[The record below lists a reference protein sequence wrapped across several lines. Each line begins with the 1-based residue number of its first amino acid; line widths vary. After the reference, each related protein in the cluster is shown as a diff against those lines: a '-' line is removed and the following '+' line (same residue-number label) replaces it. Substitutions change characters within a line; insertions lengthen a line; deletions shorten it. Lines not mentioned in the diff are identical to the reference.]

1 MSIVA
6 EQMIGEL
13 IRKGLI
19 KEGAAD
25 QLSNYNSTKWKQLKS
40 LIELKYE
47 PEWLNYASVTKLRSH
62 DQNMLRLVMAVGDNA
77 DIAEFLYPGG
87 LANAKR
93 VLGRVDLAKIRPYN
107 KRETMD
113 VIGRWQSISRGRDLF
128 IPGYGTFNIAAAID
142 IWDNDGGRY
151 KVLPDPIDL
160 LLIGYLNVAN
170 LWRAKELRRPMA
182 KLMAGK
188 TDKVFE
194 YIMRNPNLVARYD
207 ELKAWRVLNPGKD
220 YPSNIVERLD
230 DLVRR
235 DLRVTAEDHIPF
247 EYERESEAMEK
258 LKQLGFVLPKNG
270 IDLKQTAQIFK
281 NCAGGYVKRIA
292 NGSTI
297 IMYRPDAMIELNG
310 HGNVIKQ
317 AYGPMNQ
324 ALPISLDYQLREILA
339 K

>member
-1 MSIVA
+1 MSIIA

-25 QLSNYNSTKWKQLKS
+25 QLSNYNSAKWKQLKS

-47 PEWLNYASVTKLRSH
+47 PEWLKYASVTKLRSC

-107 KRETMD
+107 KRDTMD

-160 LLIGYLNVAN
+160 LLIGYLNVTN
-170 LWRAKELRRPMA
+170 LWRAKALRRPMA

-188 TDKVFE
+188 TDKAFE

-247 EYERESEAMEK
+247 EYEHESEAMKK

-292 NGSTI
+292 KGATI

-310 HGNVIKQ
+310 QGNVIKQ

-324 ALPISLDYQLREILA
+324 
-339 K
+339 

>member
-47 PEWLNYASVTKLRSH
+47 PEWLKYASVAKLRGC
-62 DQNMLRLVMAVGDNA
+62 DQDRLRLVMAVGNAA

-87 LANAKR
+87 LINAKR
-93 VLGRVDLAKIRPYN
+93 VLGHVALDKLKPYN
-107 KRETMD
+107 RKETMD
-113 VIGRWQSISRGRDLF
+113 VIGRWQSIPRGRDLF
-128 IPGYGTFNIAAAID
+128 INGYGTFDLAAAID
-142 IWDNDGGRY
+142 IWDNYFGRY
-151 KVLPDPIDL
+151 RVLPDPIDL
-160 LLIGYLNVAN
+160 LIIGYLGVTN
-170 LWRAKELRRPMA
+170 LWRVRDLRRPIA
-182 KLMAGK
+182 KIMAGK
-188 TDKVFE
+188 SDKAFE
-194 YIMRNPNLVARYD
+194 YIMRNPKLVARYD

-235 DLRVTAEDHIPF
+235 DLRVTAEDHVPF
-247 EYERESEAMEK
+247 EYEHESESVDK
-258 LKQLGFVLPKNG
+258 LKQLGFVLPRNG
-270 IDLKQTAQIFK
+270 IDLKQMAQIFK
-281 NCAGGYVKRIA
+281 NCAGSYVKRIA

-310 HGNVIKQ
+310 NGNIIRQ

-324 ALPISLDYQLREILA
+324 ALPISLDYQLSEILA